1 MTLKQHE
8 EGTGLLGYIEKQ
20 KVYKN
25 TLTVVMFIFSAL
37 MLLPFILML
46 STSLKTEAELLEPVF
61 RIIPKHFAFANY
73 ITAMQRG
80 DWPLYF
86 WNSFLI
92 TFVSVI
98 GSLVINSTA
107 GYAFARLKFKG
118 RNFLFLAALIGMMV
132 PQQVTMVPLF
142 VILRKIPLVGGNDLF
157 GEGGHGFINSYWGMI
172 LPQLAGAF
180 GVFMFRQFFMNFP
193 SSLDDA
199 AKIDGLGR
207 VRAFTQIYLP
217 LSLPVFAT
225 LAALKTTM
233 VWSEY
238 TWPLIVTQSES
249 LKTVQLALTMFKTES
264 EVQWTLLMAAT
275 TVITLPLIALFLAAQ
290 KYFVEGIAST
300 GMK

>member
-1 MTLKQHE
+1 
-8 EGTGLLGYIEKQ
+8 LLGYNEKQ
-20 KVYKN
+20 KFYKN
-25 TLTVVMFIFSAL
+25 TLTVVMFILSAL

-46 STSLKTEAELLEPVF
+46 STSLKTEAELLEPTF
-61 RIIPKHFAFANY
+61 RLIPKHFAFANY
-73 ITAMQRG
+73 VTAMRSG
-80 DWPLYF
+80 NWPLYF
-86 WNSFLI
+86 WNSFVV
-92 TFVSVI
+92 TFICVI

-118 RNFLFLAALIGMMV
+118 RDLLFMAALIGMMV

-157 GEGGHGFINSYWGMI
+157 GNGGHGFVNSYWGMVI
-172 LPQLAGAF
+172 PQLAGAF
-180 GVFMFRQFFMNFP
+180 GVFLFRQFFMNFP

-207 VRAFTQIYLP
+207 FRAFIKIYMP

-225 LAALKTTM
+225 LMALKTTF

-238 TWPLIVTQSES
+238 TWPLIITQSES
-249 LKTVQLALTMFKTES
+249 LKTVQLALTMFRTEN
-264 EVQWTLLMAAT
+264 EVHWTLLMAAT

-290 KYFVEGIAST
+290 KYFVEGIATT

>member
-1 MTLKQHE
+1 MR
-8 EGTGLLGYIEKQ
+8 LLGYTEKQ
-20 KVYKN
+20 KVYK
-25 TLTVVMFIFSAL
+25 TTVTVVMFILSAL
-37 MLLPFILML
+37 MLMPFVLML
-46 STSLKTEAELLEPVF
+46 STSLKSEAELLEPAF
-61 RIIPKHFAFANY
+61 RIIPKHFVFANY
-73 ITAMQRG
+73 ITAMQTG

-86 WNSFLI
+86 WNSFFVTI
-92 TFVSVI
+92 VSVV

-118 RNFLFLAALIGMMV
+118 RDVLFLAALIGMMV

-157 GEGGHGFINSYWGMI
+157 GNGGHGFVNSYWGMI

-207 VRAFTQIYLP
+207 FGAFIKIYMP

-225 LAALKTTM
+225 LTALKTTF

-238 TWPLIVTQSES
+238 TWPLIVTQSET
-249 LKTVQLALTMFKTES
+249 LKTVQLALTMFRTEN
-264 EVQWTLLMAAT
+264 EVHWTLLMAAT
-275 TVITLPLIALFLAAQ
+275 TMIMLPLIALFLAAQ

>member
-1 MTLKQHE
+1 MFGFNQ
-8 EGTGLLGYIEKQ
+8 KQ
-20 KVYKN
+20 KVYQL
-25 TLTVVMFIFSAL
+25 TLTVVMFLLSVI
-37 MLLPFILML
+37 MLLPLIMML
-46 STSLKTEAELLEPVF
+46 STSLKTEAELMEPTF
-61 RIIPKHFAFANY
+61 RLLPRHFAFVNY
-73 ITAMQRG
+73 LTAMQRG
-80 DWPLYF
+80 NWPLYF
-86 WNSFLI
+86 WNSFI
-92 TFVSVI
+92 VTFISVI
-98 GSLVINSTA
+98 VSLLINSTA

-118 RNFLFLAALIGMMV
+118 RDFLFMAALIGMMV

-142 VILRKIPLVGGNDLF
+142 VILRKIPFVGGNDFF
-157 GEGGHGFINSYWGMI
+157 GNGGHGFVNSYWGMI

-180 GVFMFRQFFMNFP
+180 GVFLFRQFFMNFP

-207 VRAFTQIYLP
+207 LKAFIHIYLP

-238 TWPLIVTQSES
+238 TWPLIITQSDS
-249 LKTVQLALTMFKTES
+249 LKTVQLALTMFRTEN

-275 TVITLPLIALFLAAQ
+275 TLITLPLIALFLAAQ
-290 KYFVEGIAST
+290 KYFVEGIAAT